1 MRKHMLS
8 LFLVAGLFGWL
19 DLWNYFFQYGTSAQ
33 ETTVITEQSAGTA
46 PTTEFSIGPGGDVQC
61 PMCGGG
67 SGGGGLPRPRPPSRP
82 R

>member
-1 MRKHMLS
+1 MRRNVAS
-8 LFLVAGLFGWL
+8 LLLVIGLFGWL
-19 DLWNYFFQYGTSAQ
+19 DLWNCFFQYATSAQ
-33 ETTVITEQSAGTA
+33 ETTAITEQSADIA

-67 SGGGGLPRPRPPSRP
+67 SGGGGLPRPRPPTRP